1 MMFAKKL
8 LFFQNWGEKRG
19 FLPSLHQ
26 GSHQKPH
33 FFERLQI
40 FLLFFVLAGVGCGS
54 AEPVA
59 LKFDS
64 AEIAQ
69 GKAIYQTHCARCHG
83 INLEGGYDGT
93 FPVPSHNV
101 EGHTWHHPDSFLLD
115 RIRNGKL
122 IGDSAEYIPGSGGMP
137 AYKELLTESEIQAV
151 LNYIKN
157 EWPPYIQATQ
167 AQKK

>member
-1 MMFAKKL
+1 MKTNKNRVLQLFLIL
-8 LFFQNWGEKRG
+8 L
-19 FLPSLHQ
+19 
-26 GSHQKPH
+26 
-33 FFERLQI
+33 
-40 FLLFFVLAGVGCGS
+40 LAGCNS
-54 AEPVA
+54 AEPMA
-59 LKFDS
+59 LNFDS
-64 AEIAQ
+64 ADIAQ
-69 GKAIYQTHCARCHG
+69 GKEIYQTHCARCHG

-137 AYKELLTESEIQAV
+137 AYKDLLTEAEINAV
-151 LNYIKN
+151 LNYIKS

-167 AQKK
+167 AQKQ